1 MFTGIVE
8 DLGEVEA
15 IDHQGDFAR
24 IHVRSSVVT
33 TDARPGDSICVSGVC
48 LTVTGLFY
56 SGGTTTVSP
65 GGDDPCQTPPAH
77 EGADHPRMGGL
88 PVPPS
93 PPGRPLI
100 PPGPP
105 GGGQQTSSMGGC
117 LPASGAPAPDH
128 PRRPPSPP
136 APIPPGPSGPE
147 GFTADVMGE
156 TLRHSSL
163 KSLSPGTKVN
173 LERSVRLEDRL
184 GGHLVQGHTDGTGTI
199 QSRVSHADWDVVRVS
214 LPASLARY
222 VVHKGSITVD
232 GVSLTVSALSPAE
245 PSPVP
250 PDASTP
256 GAPASSATP
265 GAPASSATP
274 ATPASSATPIPPSS
288 SAPSIP
294 AIPTDNWFEI
304 SLIPETLKRT
314 TLGTKQPGDEV
325 NLEVDVIAK
334 YVERL
339 IGGTR

>member
-1 MFTGIVE
+1 VFTGIVE

-24 IHVRSSVVT
+24 IYVRSSVVT
-33 TDARPGDSICVSGVC
+33 SDAHPGDSICVSGVC
-48 LTVTGLFY
+48 LTVTGLI
-56 SGGTTTVSP
+56 GG
-65 GGDDPCQTPPAH
+65 A
-77 EGADHPRMGGL
+77 
-88 PVPPS
+88 PPS
-93 PPGRPLI
+93 
-100 PPGPP
+100 
-105 GGGQQTSSMGGC
+105 
-117 LPASGAPAPDH
+117 
-128 PRRPPSPP
+128 
-136 APIPPGPSGPE
+136 

-199 QSRVSHADWDVVRVS
+199 QSRTSHADWDVVRIS

-232 GVSLTVSALSPAE
+232 GISLTVSAVSPGGDD
-245 PSPVP
+245 P
-250 PDASTP
+250 PQTP
-256 GAPASSATP
+256 PAHGGATRP
-265 GAPASSATP
+265 
-274 ATPASSATPIPPSS
+274 PIPPG
-288 SAPSIP
+288 PP
-294 AIPTDNWFEI
+294 GGGQLPRELGDWFEV

-334 YVERL
+334 YVEKL